1 MSDFRLHRRFDRIGR
16 LVGDKGMEY
25 LSQTHV
31 LVVGVGG
38 VGSFA
43 AESLVRSGVG
53 KITLV
58 DFDLVCIT
66 NSNRQLQAIKGVVGK
81 PKASVLAERLR
92 LINPN
97 AEIKSVPWA
106 YDNRTSSM
114 LLEGKNRPDYVIDA
128 IDNVSTKCLLLARCR
143 ELEIPIVCSTGASG
157 RWDPTKIQ
165 VTDLAKTTVDPLAQ
179 AVRKILRQKHNFPRN
194 GKFGITAVFSTE
206 PLQEPEILAYDKQG
220 EFQCVCPNGEN
231 DFHSCES
238 RSVIWGTAG
247 FVTGSFGLICAS
259 VAIREILENKQLI
272 EEALVSK

>member
-1 MSDFRLHRRFDRIGR
+1 MSGFRLHRRFDRIGR
-16 LVGDKGMEY
+16 LVGDKGMQY

-53 KITLV
+53 KVTLV

-92 LINPN
+92 LINPQ
-97 AEIKSVPWA
+97 ADIKSVPWA
-106 YDNRTSSM
+106 YDERTSSM
-114 LLEGKNRPDYVIDA
+114 LLEGRKRPDYVIDA
-128 IDNVSTKCLLLARCR
+128 IDNVSTKCHLLAKCR
-143 ELEIPIVCSTGASG
+143 ELSIPIVCSTGASG

-179 AVRKILRQKHNFPRN
+179 AVRKILRKKHSFPRK

-206 PLQEPEILAYDKQG
+206 SLQNPEVLAYDRKG
-220 EFQCVCPNGEN
+220 EFQCVCPNGDN
-231 DFHSCES
+231 DFHSCDS

-247 FVTGSFGLICAS
+247 FVTGSFGLTCAS
-259 VAIREILENKQLI
+259 VAIREILENKYN
-272 EEALVSK
+272 EEQIHS

>member
-25 LSQTHV
+25 LSQSHV

-206 PLQEPEILAYDKQG
+206 PLQEPEVLAYDKQG

-259 VAIREILENKQLI
+259 VAVREILENKQMI
-272 EEALVSK
+272 KEALVSK

>member
-1 MSDFRLHRRFDRIGR
+1 MSEFRLHRRFDRIGR
-16 LVGDKGMEY
+16 LIGDKGMQC

-53 KITLV
+53 KVTLV

-92 LINPN
+92 LINPQ

-106 YDNRTSSM
+106 YDERTSSM
-114 LLEGKNRPDYVIDA
+114 LLEGRKRPDYVIDA
-128 IDNVSTKCLLLARCR
+128 IDNVSTKCHLLAKCR
-143 ELEIPIVCSTGASG
+143 ELSIPIVCSTGASG

-179 AVRKILRQKHNFPRN
+179 AVRKILRQKHNFPRK

-206 PLQEPEILAYDKQG
+206 ALQNPEVLAYDKQG

-247 FVTGSFGLICAS
+247 FVTGAFGLTCAS
-259 VAIREILENKQLI
+259 VAIREILENIQTEEQLH
-272 EEALVSK
+272 S

>member
-1 MSDFRLHRRFDRIGR
+1 MSEFRLHRRFDRIGR
-16 LVGDKGMEY
+16 LVGDRGMEG

-31 LVVGVGG
+31 LIVGVGG

-53 KITLV
+53 KVTLV

-92 LINPN
+92 MINPH

-106 YDNRTSSM
+106 YDHRTSSM
-114 LLEGKNRPDYVIDA
+114 LLEGRKRPDYVIDA
-128 IDNVSTKCLLLARCR
+128 IDNVSTKCHLLMTCR
-143 ELEIPIVCSTGASG
+143 KLNIPIVCSTGASG

-165 VTDLAKTTVDPLAQ
+165 VADLAKTTVDPLAQ
-179 AVRKILRQKHNFPRN
+179 AVRKVLRQKHNFPRK

-206 PLQEPEILAYDKQG
+206 ALQSPEVLAYDKQG
-220 EFQCVCPNGEN
+220 EFQCVCPNDN
-231 DFHSCES
+231 DFHSCDS

-247 FVTGSFGLICAS
+247 FVTGAFGLACAS
-259 VAIREILENKQLI
+259 VAIREILENMKAEQ
-272 EEALVSK
+272 